1 MSGSDA
7 TGGWR
12 SAPGWM
18 KLLLIVSLALNLA
31 VAGLVGGH
39 AIRASQDPP
48 FARIEPEPGLDRR
61 QTRLLRMV
69 PEAQREQAR
78 QILLARQ
85 DDIDRARQQMRAA
98 HMALIDALRT
108 DPLDPERLERVLVR
122 RHEASGAFWRIG
134 SEQLVEIART
144 LDSAERDKLAE
155 RLEERTRRWMA
166 RHERKEK

>member
-1 MSGSDA
+1 MSESEA
-7 TGGWR
+7 KPGWR
-12 SAPGWM
+12 GAPGWM
-18 KLLLIVSLALNLA
+18 KLLLMVSLALNLA
-31 VAGLVGGH
+31 VAGVVGGH
-39 AIRASQDPP
+39 AIRASHEPY

-69 PEAQREQAR
+69 PEAQRDRAR

-98 HMALIDALRT
+98 HMALIEAIRS
-108 DPLDPERLERVLVR
+108 DPLDAERLEQALAQ
-122 RHEASGAFWRIG
+122 RHEASGAFWRIS
-134 SEQLVEIART
+134 SEQLVAIARA
-144 LDSAERDKLAE
+144 LDSAGRDELAE